1 MADTAVTVTD
11 LTIDAF
17 TAQTDATA
25 IVHANTH
32 TIDVSGDTRKL
43 LLHVR
48 HTTASTK
55 VFTVVAP
62 TDNPA
67 AVRSTLGNITVS
79 LTRGDSSE
87 TAAFVVLESARFAHT
102 DGKVRITVAS
112 DTTGWIRAYRLPKE
126 G

>member
-11 LTIDAF
+11 MTIDAF
-17 TAQTDATA
+17 TTQTNATE

-43 LLHVR
+43 LLHFR
-48 HTTASTK
+48 NTTAATK

-67 AVRSTLGNITVS
+67 AVRAPLGNVTVS
-79 LTRGDSSE
+79 LAAGDSNE
-87 TAAFVVLESARFAHT
+87 TAAFAVVESARFAHT
-102 DGKVRITVAS
+102 DGKVRVTVAS